1 MQRFATRLLLIVLL
15 FVGNNAIARQKK
27 PYNILVLLTDDQRY
41 NTIRSLGNPDVHTP
55 NMDKLVKSY
64 AMISEVDHQIGRV
77 LEALRKSGQYEN
89 TVIVL
94 AGDNGLAVGQHGLL
108 GKQNLYDHSM
118 RVPLIFSGPGIP
130 ANRQSSA
137 YCYLND
143 VFPILCEL
151 TGFPAPATV
160 TDRSLQQAFGRQRFS
175 GREQLFMTYS
185 NLQRA
190 LVKDSMKLVIYNV
203 NGQHSVQLFN
213 LAKDP
218 FEKENL
224 ANRKEYQPK
233 VMAMRNLLY
242 AEMRSYGDFCDP
254 AKKDWGYPGKLKWE
268 DALRINP

>member
-1 MQRFATRLLLIVLL
+1 
-15 FVGNNAIARQKK
+15 
-27 PYNILVLLTDDQRY
+27 
-41 NTIRSLGNPDVHTP
+41 
-55 NMDKLVKSY
+55 
-64 AMISEVDHQIGRV
+64 MISEVDHQIGRV

-143 VFPILCEL
+143 VFPTLCEL

-160 TDRSLQQAFGRQRFS
+160 TGRSLQQAFGRQRFS

-190 LVKDSMKLVIYNV
+190 LVKDSIKLVIYNV
-203 NGQHSVQLFN
+203 NGQHPVQLFN

-242 AEMRSYGDFCDP
+242 AEMRAYGDFCDP
-254 AKKDWGYPGKLKWE
+254 SKKEWGYPGKLKWE